1 MLVFVSGMP
10 RSGSTYSF
18 NVAKRALSRR
28 GSVVGITSDKRMQ
41 LTSGETTHTIY
52 KAHNADDELLGLIR
66 EGSAKSICTIRK
78 PENAVLSWLNTFGG
92 EPAQVIDTII
102 VPWMHLYE
110 RIAQHSLVISME
122 EIEGR
127 RLFST
132 WKIGRF
138 VCSDYSVLEWGMDWR
153 KLSKRRISN
162 LLKDVEEKKRK
173 IVDGGWTYY
182 DEETFFHRR
191 HISDRSKFDTS
202 QELRLEIRD
211 RLAPWIDHNG
221 DLVRLA

>member
-1 MLVFVSGMP
+1 
-10 RSGSTYSF
+10 
-18 NVAKRALSRR
+18 
-28 GSVVGITSDKRMQ
+28 MQ

-78 PENAVLSWLNTFGG
+78 PENAVLSWLNTYGG

-182 DEETFFHRR
+182 DEETFFHQR

-202 QELRLEIRD
+202 QELRLNSGSVGAVD
-211 RLAPWIDHNG
+211 RPQWRPCTLGLVSFH
-221 DLVRLA
+221 DLQFCATLPALSAISRGQCPAN